1 MIKNQIKTL
10 FFFIG
15 LLYFLLLVDLILP
28 IQIKTFGIVPRTK
41 IGLIGIVTAPF
52 LHGNLMHLVSN
63 TIPLTVLVSVLMFFY
78 PKKLLRVM
86 LQVILLGGVLV
97 WCFGRPGNHIGAS
110 GLIYGLMGFLVAN
123 GLIQRNFKAI
133 SIAVAVVA
141 AYSGLIYGIF
151 PTNPSVSWEGHLFGA
166 VAGIF
171 ASYELSKI
179 KTK

>member
-41 IGLIGIVTAPF
+41 IGLIGIVTAP
-52 LHGNLMHLVSN
+52 
-63 TIPLTVLVSVLMFFY
+63 IPLTVLVSVLMFFY

-171 ASYELSKI
+171 ASYQLSKI
-179 KTK
+179 KSKIKSK